1 MKRKFDP
8 RRFLEFSKELFQT
21 DFSNDD
27 EAKYRTINGR
37 CYYAAFLY
45 AIEQLGLEPEATHRK
60 VQDKVMNLDRKLGK
74 ELTYLWIYRLGADY
88 YLETPAPIT
97 IRDREG
103 AVIAEKTIRCNE
115 EEARESIARAE
126 RFFKFM
132 ES

>member
-8 RRFLEFSKELFQT
+8 RRFLAFSKELLQT
-21 DFSNDD
+21 DFSNND

-60 VQDKVMNLDRKLGK
+60 VQDTVMNLDRKLGK

-88 YLETPAPIT
+88 YLETPAPIAT
-97 IRDREG
+97 RDREG
-103 AVIAEKTIRCNE
+103 AVIAEKTIRCDE
-115 EEARESIARAE
+115 EEARESIARTE
-126 RFFKFM
+126 RFLKFR
-132 ES
+132 ET

>member
-8 RRFLEFSKELFQT
+8 RRFLEFSK
-21 DFSNDD
+21 
-27 EAKYRTINGR
+27 
-37 CYYAAFLY
+37 
-45 AIEQLGLEPEATHRK
+45 
-60 VQDKVMNLDRKLGK
+60 KLGK

-115 EEARESIARAE
+115 GEAREGIARAE
-126 RFFKFM
+126 RFFKFIG
-132 ES
+132 S